1 MKKWTIILVGFISF
15 SCSKKV
21 ELKDIDLLN
30 GYWQIE
36 KVKKSD
42 GEKKEY
48 PVNEEY
54 EYFELV
60 NNVGFHKKVNWQP
73 LGKYVVDAM
82 QEKVEASQNDEGVIL
97 NFSSK
102 FGKRTE
108 RIILLSKEALVLAT
122 TDDSEFHYKKVED
135 KSTTNG
141 QKVE

>member
-1 MKKWTIILVGFISF
+1 MKKGIVILVGLISF

-82 QEKVEASQNDEGVIL
+82 QEKVEAAQNDGEVIL
-97 NFSSK
+97 KFSSK

-108 RIILLSKEALVLAT
+108 KVVSLSKEELVLSTA
-122 TDDSEFHYKKVED
+122 DDSEFYYKKVED
-135 KSTTNG
+135 KPTTNG

>member
-1 MKKWTIILVGFISF
+1 MKMKVIILVVLMSF

-21 ELKDIDLLN
+21 ELNDIDLLN

-42 GEKKEY
+42 GDKKEY

-82 QEKVEASQNDEGVIL
+82 QEKVEASQNGSEVIL
-97 NFSSK
+97 KFSSK

-108 RIILLSKEALVLAT
+108 KIIFLSKEELVLST

-135 KSTTNG
+135 KPTTNG

>member
-1 MKKWTIILVGFISF
+1 MKKWTVILVGIISF
-15 SCSKKV
+15 SCRQKA
-21 ELKDIDLLN
+21 EMKDIDLLN

-60 NNVGFHKKVNWQP
+60 DNVGFHKKVNWQP

-82 QEKVEASQNDEGVIL
+82 QEKVEASHNDGEVIL
-97 NFSSK
+97 KFSSK

-108 RIILLSKEALVLAT
+108 KIVSLTKDELVLSTA
-122 TDDSEFHYKKVED
+122 DDSEFYYKKVED
-135 KSTTNG
+135 KSTINV